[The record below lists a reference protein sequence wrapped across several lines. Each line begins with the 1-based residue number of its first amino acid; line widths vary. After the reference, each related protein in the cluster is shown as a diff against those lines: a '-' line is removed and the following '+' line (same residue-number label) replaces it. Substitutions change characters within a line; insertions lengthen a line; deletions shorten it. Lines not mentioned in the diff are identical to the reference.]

1 MAAATP
7 SQSSSQNTLNVKFL
21 YNTIKRIITDKLRE
35 GYLVQT
41 PGSQILDRQL
51 FHHNHYIIDVYI
63 NDPLMSKGSRAIEIE
78 AVSLTEGGRIHID
91 AKNVNPNNTIKHH
104 QSTLFSYPIGD
115 KRVYE
120 NVEETF
126 LKWLDI
132 STHEPYTQRDQLF
145 NEYLEDVERSRIA
158 EEAWRREAGRR
169 KMRMDVFQ
177 RGMRH
182 PSNLSNTLNIAHQR
196 NDLLSLPPEI
206 ISEINR
212 HVMTRMPF
220 AYRSYYPIQ
229 NTGSPW
235 LYPKF

>member
-1 MAAATP
+1 MSIHGPLAKTFYYI
-7 SQSSSQNTLNVKFL
+7 LK
-21 YNTIKRIITDKLRE
+21 KIIIDKLRE
-35 GYLVQT
+35 GYLVQ
-41 PGSQILDRQL
+41 SQNLDILNMENNLISSFSR
-51 FHHNHYIIDVYI
+51 DVYI
-63 NDPLMSKGSRAIEIE
+63 KDPDRSKGSRYINIKWFKQVDGTLEVI
-78 AVSLTEGGRIHID
+78 AVNE
-91 AKNVNPNNTIKHH
+91 NPANTVKHPFGTH
-104 QSTLFSYPIGD
+104 LFFPVSD
-115 KRVYE
+115 KRVQE
-120 NVEETF
+120 NLEETF

-145 NEYLEDVERSRIA
+145 NEYLEDVERRRIA

-169 KMRMDVFQ
+169 KMRMDVIQ
-177 RGMRH
+177 RGMRD
-182 PSNLSNTLNIAHQR
+182 PSKFSNPWDVAHQR
-196 NDLLSLPPEI
+196 NDLRSLPPEI